1 MVQVTDGPTRGEASL
16 GLVLAKEEESVR
28 EVKIG
33 GGLGCS
39 DRASEEFA
47 IRRDAGL
54 AKSRA
59 RTLNFRR
66 AKFCLLEELLGGIPG
81 ETVLKGIGAAQ
92 SWQLFKGRG
101 GPRRWAEGWSTSPTK
116 AGRGS
121 WACTAW
127 RREGCGVTSL
137 QPSRTEGEPTSRRG
151 GNSFRGWVAAGGQEE
166 RV

>member
-66 AKFCLLEELLGGIPG
+66 ANFRLFKELLDEISW
-81 ETVLKGIGAAQ
+81 EAVLRDNGAQ
-92 SWQLFKGRG
+92 
-101 GPRRWAEGWSTSPTK
+101 
-116 AGRGS
+116 
-121 WACTAW
+121 
-127 RREGCGVTSL
+127 
-137 QPSRTEGEPTSRRG
+137 
-151 GNSFRGWVAAGGQEE
+151 RGWLLS
-166 RV
+166 

>member
-59 RTLNFRR
+59 RTLCFRA
-66 AKFCLLEELLGGIPG
+66 AKGLLKELLGRICWERFLEGMG
-81 ETVLKGIGAAQ
+81 TEQ
-92 SWQLFKGRG
+92 SWQLFRDSLLRAQELSIPPAEEIEQRRRATGMAEEGKKGNVQ
-101 GPRRWAEGWSTSPTK
+101 EGE
-116 AGRGS
+116 AGYQ
-121 WACTAW
+121 
-127 RREGCGVTSL
+127 EGCVAWEVGRDVKIT
-137 QPSRTEGEPTSRRG
+137 RRSSSG
-151 GNSFRGWVAAGGQEE
+151 T
-166 RV
+166 